1 MCGIVGYIGN
11 RECQEILLDGL
22 RRLEYRGYDSA
33 GIAVMQ
39 GERVQVRKCA
49 GRIAQLEGL
58 ARRNPLSGKMGI
70 GHTRWATHGEP
81 TDLNAHPHQDVKGNI
96 ALVHNGIIENHGMLR
111 NYLEKQGCRFVS
123 QTDTEVIAHLIHS
136 LYKGDMLQAIREAM
150 GFLEGSYALAVICES
165 EPDSLY
171 CVRLGSPLVV
181 GMGAG
186 EMFLAS
192 DIPAILPHTRDM
204 LFLEDKEIAVLR
216 RDGVRVYDAVGAIR
230 HPSPYHIS
238 WDAAAAEK
246 GGYAHF
252 MLKEMMEQP
261 QAVQGTLSAY
271 TGKEGLR
278 EMLPGK
284 VERLDFIAC
293 GTAYHAGRV
302 GAYYLRQL
310 AGIESAAHIASEYRY
325 CRLFPQTDAG
335 VLAISQSGET
345 ADTLAALQKARA
357 MGMQTAALT
366 NTVGS
371 TLDRS
376 VKTTLLTYAG
386 PEIAVASTKAY
397 ITQVETLLLLAMD
410 QGRKNGALSG
420 ERLGDIL
427 NQLGRLPEKMEE
439 VLKKQTPIQ
448 HYCDGHMNEKLMFFI
463 GRGVDYALAMEA
475 ALKLKEVSY
484 LPCEAYAAGEL
495 KHGAIALIEQGTPVF
510 AICTQEELLE
520 KTLSN
525 LRETKARGAETVCIC
540 PETMEKRARQEADL
554 VWTVPDSD
562 PLLLPLL
569 IMLPMQLLAYHMA
582 VAKGRDVDKPRNL
595 AKSVTVE

>member
-136 LYKGDMLQAIREAM
+136 LYKGDMLQAIRETM

-216 RDGVRVYDAVGAIR
+216 RDGVRVYTPAGYDGAAYR
-230 HPSPYHIS
+230 HPSF
-238 WDAAAAEK
+238 E
-246 GGYAHF
+246 
-252 MLKEMMEQP
+252 
-261 QAVQGTLSAY
+261 
-271 TGKEGLR
+271 GKR
-278 EMLPGK
+278 
-284 VERLDFIAC
+284 
-293 GTAYHAGRV
+293 
-302 GAYYLRQL
+302 
-310 AGIESAAHIASEYRY
+310 
-325 CRLFPQTDAG
+325 
-335 VLAISQSGET
+335 
-345 ADTLAALQKARA
+345 
-357 MGMQTAALT
+357 
-366 NTVGS
+366 
-371 TLDRS
+371 
-376 VKTTLLTYAG
+376 
-386 PEIAVASTKAY
+386 
-397 ITQVETLLLLAMD
+397 
-410 QGRKNGALSG
+410 
-420 ERLGDIL
+420 
-427 NQLGRLPEKMEE
+427 
-439 VLKKQTPIQ
+439 
-448 HYCDGHMNEKLMFFI
+448 
-463 GRGVDYALAMEA
+463 
-475 ALKLKEVSY
+475 
-484 LPCEAYAAGEL
+484 
-495 KHGAIALIEQGTPVF
+495 
-510 AICTQEELLE
+510 
-520 KTLSN
+520 
-525 LRETKARGAETVCIC
+525 
-540 PETMEKRARQEADL
+540 
-554 VWTVPDSD
+554 
-562 PLLLPLL
+562 
-569 IMLPMQLLAYHMA
+569 
-582 VAKGRDVDKPRNL
+582 
-595 AKSVTVE
+595 